1 MKLKLAGD
9 GVHFWCSS
17 PTVARKL
24 LEKRARLI
32 DEAQAEYLRPA
43 LKSAT
48 PAEGPRRDRRF
59 PLGAEEWLSCR
70 TCPRRKSKSLPRH
83 GGETWSTS

>member
-1 MKLKLAGD
+1 MTFKLGGD

-32 DEAQAEYLRPA
+32 DEAQAEYLRRV

-48 PAEGPRRDRRF
+48 PAEGPA
-59 PLGAEEWLSCR
+59 PESPIP
-70 TCPRRKSKSLPRH
+70 PRR
-83 GGETWSTS
+83 